1 MNLVFGLEKMSQVD
15 ICELRKKAYGLA
27 GCKDCPIACIF
38 QSNNLKELSD
48 LEEKY
53 PDELGSDYA
62 LKGIPPEAS

>member
-27 GCKDCPIACIF
+27 GCRDCPIACIF
-38 QSNNLKELSD
+38 QTNNLKELTD
-48 LEEKY
+48 LEEQY

-62 LKGIPPEAS
+62 LKEIPPKAS